1 MTDRSAVLELDRVS
15 VFLGHQQVLQDVDFR
30 LDRGEFLVLLGANA
44 SGKTTLVKTLLGL
57 IPAASGQAYLFGERV
72 QRFKRWKRIGYVP
85 QRVTAASGV
94 PATVEEVLLSG
105 RASRVALLGRY
116 GSSDR
121 AAVDRTLE
129 LVDLVDARFSPVA
142 RLSGGQQQRVLIGR
156 ALAAEPDVLVLD
168 EPVASVDL
176 AHQESFAMT
185 IEILLGQGTSI
196 LMVAHSLGAVA
207 RLVERA
213 VVLERGRVIHDG
225 APVDLKLEHA
235 HHTDVGRSA

>member
-1 MTDRSAVLELDRVS
+1 VADRSAVLELDRVS
-15 VFLGHQQVLQDVDFR
+15 VFLGHQQVLWDVDFR

-57 IPAASGQAYLFGERV
+57 LPAASGRAYLFGERV
-72 QRFKRWKRIGYVP
+72 EQFKRWERIGYVP

-105 RASRVALLGRY
+105 RASRVGLLGRY

-121 AAVDRTLE
+121 DAVERSLE
-129 LVDLVDARFSPVA
+129 IVDLVDARHLPVA

-156 ALAAEPDVLVLD
+156 ALATEPDVLVLD

-176 AHQESFAMT
+176 AHQESFAAT
-185 IEILLGQGTSI
+185 IELLLGGGTSI

-213 VVLERGRVIHDG
+213 VVLERGRVVHDG
-225 APVDLKLEHA
+225 APVDLKLDHA
-235 HHTDVGRSA
+235 HHPDFDRSA